1 MGTPDQNALNQEEV
15 ARATLA
21 VLVLA
26 LHELTGI
33 RIEFTRMPDGEAVA
47 IHTLSEPSIILGT
60 TAKRG

>member
-15 ARATLA
+15 ARATLS
-21 VLVLA
+21 VLVQA

-33 RIEFTRMPDGEAVA
+33 RMHFVRMPDGEAVA